1 MFEVWSVV
9 VALAPQLQP
18 LPQTSSQARFLD
30 YILVN
35 PFDVLEFYWERI
47 QTLYLNFIFFSGLHV
62 QTDFPCQIDGINV
75 RMLSLCKVLHKSVIA
90 TLCQHIFPL
99 VCALRI
105 KLTQK

>member
-1 MFEVWSVV
+1 M
-9 VALAPQLQP
+9 
-18 LPQTSSQARFLD
+18 
-30 YILVN
+30 
-35 PFDVLEFYWERI
+35 
-47 QTLYLNFIFFSGLHV
+47 